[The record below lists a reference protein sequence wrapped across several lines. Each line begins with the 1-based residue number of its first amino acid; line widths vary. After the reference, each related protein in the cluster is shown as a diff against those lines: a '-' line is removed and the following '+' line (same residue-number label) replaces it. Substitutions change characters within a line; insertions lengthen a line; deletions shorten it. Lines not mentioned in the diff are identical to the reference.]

1 MLFFNP
7 QNPKH
12 RNLHTCI
19 LFSMS
24 ILTIFINRWMHIYLK
39 HCNFTTDILLYC
51 RLSVFWEKVNVVD
64 VPLLCEWIHNMI
76 YLELDKRV
84 SLILSP
90 LSPHTNFQTS
100 LIRKLVYIYLFHT
113 RYLWKILNDKG
124 ICYTCLSQFYSTK
137 IERYN
142 RKLFSLIQCYF
153 QFALSLS
160 PRRNAHL
167 LTFALCYCLT
177 AFSCLIWFDEGTI
190 CSLLTKEFF

>member
-1 MLFFNP
+1 MSFFNP

-39 HCNFTTDILLYC
+39 HCNFTADILLIVDSLCSGKKSTLLMCHY
-51 RLSVFWEKVNVVD
+51 FVN
-64 VPLLCEWIHNMI
+64 EYTIW
-76 YLELDKRV
+76 LELDKRG

-90 LSPHTNFQTS
+90 LSSHTNFQTS
-100 LIRKLVYIYLFHT
+100 PITKLIYIYLFYT

-124 ICYTCLSQFYSTK
+124 IYYTRLSQFYSTK

-142 RKLFSLIQCYF
+142 RKLFSLIHLF
-153 QFALSLS
+153 GVVFSLLSLLVQEEM
-160 PRRNAHL
+160 PI
-167 LTFALCYCLT
+167 Y
-177 AFSCLIWFDEGTI
+177 
-190 CSLLTKEFF
+190 